1 MALPETMRAAL
12 LLAPREVVV
21 ERVPVPRPGPGEVLV
36 EVTTALTCGT
46 ELKSYRQ
53 GHRLFT
59 PPWPLGHEFVGVVA
73 AVGDGVTSVGVGERV
88 VAANSGPCD
97 ACEFCLSGRSHLC
110 RQLPNLLLRGAF
122 ADYVLLAAPI
132 VRSNLFR
139 APSDTPDH
147 TLAFLEPLACVV
159 NGVNE
164 AAVEPGETVVI
175 VGGTGPIGL
184 LFVQLLRSQRAAA
197 VVVIGRKPR
206 RLDLART
213 LGATSTI
220 SAAEGDLAR
229 RVVAETGG
237 ADVVI
242 EVTGIPSLIEQAV
255 AMARPG
261 GRVLLFG
268 GSAAGATAAL
278 DLARVH
284 YDALSVRGV
293 FHHTP
298 RSVRQ
303 SFELLTS
310 GAVDVAPLVSD
321 RLPLE
326 ETAEAMRRFDAGE
339 FKLAIAPGGRPPA
352 VR

>member
-21 ERVPVPRPGPGEVLV
+21 ESVPVPQPGPGEVLV

-88 VAANSGPCD
+88 VAANSAPCD
-97 ACEFCLSGRSHLC
+97 ACDFCLAGRSNLC

-122 ADYVLLAAPI
+122 ADYVLLGAPI
-132 VRSNLFR
+132 VRHNLFR

-159 NGVNE
+159 QGVNE
-164 AAVEPGETVVI
+164 AAVAPGETVVI

-184 LFVQLLRSQRAAA
+184 LFVQLLRARHAGA
-197 VVVIGRKPR
+197 VVVIGRKPH
-206 RLDLART
+206 RLELARA

-220 SAAEGDLAR
+220 NATAADLAGQLW
-229 RVVAETGG
+229 AETGG

-242 EVTGIPSLIEQAV
+242 EITGIPALIEQAV

-268 GSAAGATAAL
+268 GSASGATAAL

-298 RSVRQ
+298 RTVRE
-303 SFELLTS
+303 SLALLAS
-310 GAVDVAPLVSD
+310 GSIDVGPLVSD
-321 RLPLE
+321 RLPLD

-339 FKLAIAPGGRPPA
+339 LKLAIAPGGRPPA
-352 VR
+352 VP